1 MNSRLLGYLCVC
13 LLILATACTSLKP
26 NPNAVQNA
34 QATIQAVADAQPS
47 GIPDHFIPE
56 EPAQTPRAAD
66 DWDVNAYFGVLTH
79 LSVEPGYVIDYFY
92 SYEGMGGHPFV
103 YARPSDKSPY
113 ASFEEYLANVP
124 GGAPDSA
131 SQSEYTDEYLNHIK
145 IDDTPDGYFQFVALR
160 IMDNQFYQFWHAAYN
175 DTTIVCDDD
184 GLKQTLSAADD
195 AFEGGGV
202 PGSVRNA
209 ASKIDLAPTVEFLD
223 DATALVRLVT
233 FSKWGGFVEIRYT
246 IGRAFPH
253 SIVSSET
260 ETLVEYD
267 CGVSF

>member
-1 MNSRLLGYLCVC
+1 MNSRLFSFLGVC
-13 LLILATACTSLKP
+13 LCILAASCAPLET
-26 NPNAVQNA
+26 NENAVQAA
-34 QATIQAVADAQPS
+34 QDTVDAIAGVQPS

-79 LSVEPGYVIDYFY
+79 LSVEPGYVVDYFY
-92 SYEGMGGHPFV
+92 SYDGMGGHPFI
-103 YARPSDKSPY
+103 YARPADKSPY

-131 SQSEYTDEYLNHIK
+131 SQSDYANEYLDHIK
-145 IDDTPDGYFQFVALR
+145 TDDTREGYFQFAALR
-160 IMDNQFYQFWHAAYN
+160 IMDNQFYQFWHAGYN

-184 GLKQTLSAADD
+184 GLEGALSAADD
-195 AFEGGGV
+195 AFEGSGV
-202 PGSVRNA
+202 PNSVRKA
-209 ASKIDLAPTVEFLD
+209 AGKLDLTPTVEFLD
-223 DATALVRLVT
+223 DTTVLVRLIT
-233 FSKWGGFVEIRYT
+233 FSMWGGFAEVRYT
-246 IGRAFPH
+246 VSREFPH
-253 SIVSSET
+253 SMVNSEA